1 MDLHWIDSGEVGIDT
16 PRIASTRNSD
26 EITMKEILIRVSDEA
41 ARAYEGAL
49 PQERRKLDAL
59 LSLRLA
65 EATHSSRTLEEVMD
79 EIGAKTRER
88 GLTPEKL
95 DEILNAAD

>member
-1 MDLHWIDSGEVGIDT
+1 M
-16 PRIASTRNSD
+16 
-26 EITMKEILIRVSDEA
+26 MKEILIRVSDEA

-65 EATHSSRTLEEVMD
+65 EAAHSSCSLEEVMD
-79 EIGAKTRER
+79 EIGQKARER
-88 GLTPEKL
+88 RLTTGKL
-95 DEILNAAD
+95 DEILNADD